1 MHSIKVFLDI
11 DGVLNNINHTM
22 SFTLDEYH
30 IASKQWRID
39 YGTYMLNPNCV
50 YGIIKAIRYLQ
61 TYYVSVDVVLSSTWR
76 LGGNKLIGK
85 LNNIFNAFGYLDI
98 MITDATPITYHR
110 IRGLEIEEYMRS
122 YEDFD
127 FIIIDDDSDFTQ
139 LQIESNLFLCD
150 NNDGFVFEKFKIYF
164 DNRTE

>member
-11 DGVLNNINHTM
+11 DGVLNNTNHTM
-22 SFTLDEYH
+22 SYTLDEYRT
-30 IASKQWRID
+30 ASKQWRID

-50 YGIIKAIRYLQ
+50 YGIIKAIHYLQ
-61 TYYVSVDVVLSSTWR
+61 TYYVSVDVILSSTWR
-76 LGGNKLIGK
+76 LGGSKVIGK

-98 MITDATPITYHR
+98 MITDVTPRLGT
-110 IRGLEIEEYMRS
+110 IRGLEVAKYMKSYKNTEY
-122 YEDFD
+122 
-127 FIIIDDDSDFTQ
+127 IIIDDDSDFTRE
-139 LQIESNLFLCD
+139 QIKHHLFLCD